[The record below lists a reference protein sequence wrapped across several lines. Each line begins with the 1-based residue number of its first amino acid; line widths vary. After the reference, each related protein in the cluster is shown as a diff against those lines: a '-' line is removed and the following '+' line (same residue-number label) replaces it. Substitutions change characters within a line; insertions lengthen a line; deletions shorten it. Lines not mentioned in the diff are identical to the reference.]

1 MGAETR
7 KEKVTP
13 RGTPEVTNPMKRG
26 TAEQEQKGVTT
37 PSREAST
44 FPADSRFPDRMR
56 RALSGV
62 KKDRTTPT
70 AKTTRVNNKRTF
82 GPSKTKNSTAELR
95 RFPGAS
101 PSNEKVNH
109 LENAGNDR

>member
-1 MGAETR
+1 MAAPFEPNSPYRRTRATSLTMGAETR

-70 AKTTRVNNKRTF
+70 AQTTRGKNNESF
-82 GPSKTKNSTAELR
+82 GPSQTKKS
-95 RFPGAS
+95 
-101 PSNEKVNH
+101 
-109 LENAGNDR
+109 